1 MSLMSQIAVIAY
13 CMIVLACVAAI
24 RVAAQHPD
32 RRSDMTHWLAAA
44 AVFAGLAAFRIGQI
58 EDRLRDFA
66 RDASKADGV
75 YELRAEV
82 QVPLVVLAG
91 LVGLGMMFLLVR
103 LWRRERPG
111 SRARLVLLSRFALL
125 GLVPLFGLRLVSLH
139 QVDYVLYSGPVR
151 INWLIEG
158 AICAAVGGSAAV
170 YTLRKRTRKLR

>member
-1 MSLMSQIAVIAY
+1 MSLMSQIAVIVY
-13 CMIVLACVAAI
+13 CVVILACVAAM

-32 RRSDMTHWLAAA
+32 RRRDMAHWLAAA
-44 AVFAGLAAFRIGQI
+44 AVFAGLAAFRIGQV
-58 EDRLRDFA
+58 EERLRDFA
-66 RDASKADGV
+66 REVSQADGV

-82 QVPLVVLAG
+82 QVPLVILTGLA
-91 LVGLGMMFLLVR
+91 GLGMMVLFVR

-139 QVDYVLYSGPVR
+139 QVDYVLYSGPLR